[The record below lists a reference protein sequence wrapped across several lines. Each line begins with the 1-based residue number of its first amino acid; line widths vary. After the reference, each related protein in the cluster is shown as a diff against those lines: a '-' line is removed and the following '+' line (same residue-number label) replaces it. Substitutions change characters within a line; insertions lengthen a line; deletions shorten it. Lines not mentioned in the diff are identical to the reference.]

1 MDVGHRRGVGG
12 AQVTGEFSKR
22 KYISLET
29 YRKSGQG
36 VPTPVWFVESGNRL
50 YVSTPASSGKIKRL
64 RNNPKVR
71 VALCN
76 FRGNVRG
83 GWVEGEAR
91 LATGDEAEQA
101 NAMLARK
108 YGIQWRAV
116 EWLYRKR
123 KWERAV
129 IAVRIV

>member
-1 MDVGHRRGVGG
+1 MAESG
-12 AQVTGEFSKR
+12 APGFSKH
-22 KYISLET
+22 KYLSLET

-71 VALCN
+71 VAICD
-76 FRGNVRG
+76 VRG
-83 GWVEGEAR
+83 KVKGDWVEGEAR
-91 LATGDEAEQA
+91 LVTGDEAAQA
-101 NAMLARK
+101 TAMLLKK
-108 YGIQWRAV
+108 YGLQARIIG
-116 EWLYRKR
+116 WLYRKR

-129 IAVRIV
+129 IAVRVV

>member
-1 MDVGHRRGVGG
+1 M
-12 AQVTGEFSKR
+12 AETGNFSKH

-29 YRKSGQG
+29 YRKNGQG

-71 VALCN
+71 VAICDM
-76 FRGNVRG
+76 RGNAKG

-91 LATGDEAEQA
+91 LVTGDEAQQA
-101 NAMLARK
+101 TAMLLKK
-108 YGIQWRAV
+108 YGLQARIIA
-116 EWLYRKR
+116 WLYRKR
-123 KWERAV
+123 KWDRAV
-129 IAVRIV
+129 VAVRVV

>member
-1 MDVGHRRGVGG
+1 MEAAAG
-12 AQVTGEFSKR
+12 FSR
-22 KYISLET
+22 HKYISLET
-29 YRKSGQG
+29 YRKSGQS

-71 VALCN
+71 VAICDV
-76 FRGNVRG
+76 RGNVKA

-91 LATGDEAEQA
+91 LVTGDEAEEA
-101 NAMLARK
+101 KGLLRKK
-108 YGIQWRAV
+108 YGIPWRV
-116 EWLYRKR
+116 MEWLYRKR